1 MENLTTSGN
10 PMDDVGARNDPPVE
24 GTAEHGDNQNGKFGA
39 LQNKCNH
46 DNHGNGQTNP
56 NFGPWMM
63 VKRYT
68 NKKKIQIRQKESH
81 GNQKQVTKY
90 NSEKD
95 ESPKRKDS
103 DGSRFTILHEESS
116 EDVQKSMED
125 VEKVQKGAG
134 SKAFPSIIRDLRQ
147 EYEANFFFL
156 LETHVSGTRGKQIRD
171 KMGFD
176 KSFVVDAMAWI
187 THPDFGKFVDASW
200 NVKNSWDEGIS
211 NFKNKIK
218 EWNSSDP
225 SKIREV
231 NETLITLIP
240 KVEPVSHLRQLRP
253 INLCNVS
260 YKVVTKILVNRL
272 KKVMDKLVMPNQC
285 SFVPSRHSSDNIIIT
300 QEVIHSMRQKNGK
313 KGWMAIKID
322 LEKAYDRLK
331 ECFIKETLAD
341 IGLPQNFVNL
351 ILSCI
356 LTARMRVLWNG
367 EELEEFTPSR
377 AVDHGFWKPIRLK
390 KDGPPI
396 SHLCFADDIILFAE
410 ANLEQ
415 ANVINKCLEAFCDSS
430 GQSVSKEK
438 TRVIFSK
445 NVGHT
450 VRAELS
456 NILQFSRTDDLGK
469 YLGIPILHSR
479 VSKHAFEGIINK
491 LHARLN
497 SWKASSLSLAGR
509 VTLVKY
515 VLSSMPLYNMQYAVL
530 SSTTCN
536 TIDCICRNFL
546 WGNTE
551 QTKKIHLLSWKRV
564 CEPKSCGGLGI
575 RHASQMNQAF
585 MMKAG
590 WGLIERKEALWARI
604 LRSKYGSGT
613 NIMPK
618 VERRRNSSNL
628 WKGICSV
635 WENVQQN
642 CIWRV
647 GDGFQIRFW
656 EHCWI
661 PSVGSLSATTN
672 QWNVRKLQ
680 EMLPE
685 DIVKRI
691 VGISPPSPWKEADYI
706 AWRSSSNGQFSIK
719 SAYQNL
725 METQGPERVRT
736 FLWLVAH
743 NTILTNLERRRRHL
757 TTDGACPRCW
767 HHEEL
772 VIHVLRDCF
781 YARSIWQRL
790 IPPNGINSFFNTSL
804 NNWLSLNL
812 TSNNNW
818 SCLFG
823 VAASS
828 LWFFRNKLVFN
839 GETVAATTVGYQIRA
854 RAEEFLKV
862 VKSNLNPRNTRAAS
876 RCLVGWSRP
885 DGDCVKLNVEGSWY
899 AQRSNAACGECSGT
913 RLGDS

>member
-103 DGSRFTILHEESS
+103 DGSRFTVLHEEIS
-116 EDVQKSMED
+116 EDVQGRIVEPRGNQVKQSD
-125 VEKVQKGAG
+125 VLRVEVGSRDRKEESSSRDQVGPEQGALARKGAG

-218 EWNSSDP
+218 EWNSS
-225 SKIREV
+225 V
-231 NETLITLIP
+231 FG
-240 KVEPVSHLRQLRP
+240 
-253 INLCNVS
+253 NVF
-260 YKVVTKILVNRL
+260 K
-272 KKVMDKLVMPNQC
+272 
-285 SFVPSRHSSDNIIIT
+285 
-300 QEVIHSMRQKNGK
+300 QK
-313 KGWMAIKID
+313 
-322 LEKAYDRLK
+322 
-331 ECFIKETLAD
+331 
-341 IGLPQNFVNL
+341 
-351 ILSCI
+351 
-356 LTARMRVLWNG
+356 
-367 EELEEFTPSR
+367 
-377 AVDHGFWKPIRLK
+377 H
-390 KDGPPI
+390 
-396 SHLCFADDIILFAE
+396 
-410 ANLEQ
+410 
-415 ANVINKCLEAFCDSS
+415 
-430 GQSVSKEK
+430 
-438 TRVIFSK
+438 
-445 NVGHT
+445 
-450 VRAELS
+450 
-456 NILQFSRTDDLGK
+456 
-469 YLGIPILHSR
+469 
-479 VSKHAFEGIINK
+479 
-491 LHARLN
+491 
-497 SWKASSLSLAGR
+497 
-509 VTLVKY
+509 
-515 VLSSMPLYNMQYAVL
+515 
-530 SSTTCN
+530 
-536 TIDCICRNFL
+536 
-546 WGNTE
+546 
-551 QTKKIHLLSWKRV
+551 
-564 CEPKSCGGLGI
+564 
-575 RHASQMNQAF
+575 
-585 MMKAG
+585 
-590 WGLIERKEALWARI
+590 RI
-604 LRSKYGSGT
+604 LRRLQG
-613 NIMPK
+613 
-618 VERRRNSSNL
+618 
-628 WKGICSV
+628 
-635 WENVQQN
+635 
-642 CIWRV
+642 
-647 GDGFQIRFW
+647 
-656 EHCWI
+656 
-661 PSVGSLSATTN
+661 

-691 VGISPPSPWKEADYI
+691 V
-706 AWRSSSNGQFSIK
+706 
-719 SAYQNL
+719 
-725 METQGPERVRT
+725 
-736 FLWLVAH
+736 
-743 NTILTNLERRRRHL
+743 
-757 TTDGACPRCW
+757 
-767 HHEEL
+767 EL